1 MRGQV
6 GSPGAACR
14 GDAIPRRGGYPG
26 APIQVG
32 GHDLDEP
39 LIPRPLATKL
49 LFEAQKRPDEEVCG
63 LVGAGDDGL
72 PRSLYPVAN
81 AAAERAH
88 RFEMDPEDQIRAMKE
103 MRERGE
109 SLWAVYHSH
118 PDAPPEP
125 SARDLAEI
133 GYPEALY
140 LIISLNIKGVLE
152 MRAWRPDDT
161 GGMREVTLRVMD

>member
-1 MRGQV
+1 MSER
-6 GSPGAACR
+6 
-14 GDAIPRRGGYPG
+14 
-26 APIQVG
+26 
-32 GHDLDEP
+32 

-63 LVGAGDDGL
+63 LVGARGDM
-72 PRSLYPVAN
+72 PHSLYPIAN
-81 AAAERAH
+81 VAAERTH
-88 RFEMDPEDQIRAMKE
+88 RFEMDPKGQIAAMKA

-109 SLWAVYHSH
+109 TLWAIYHSH

-125 SARDLAEI
+125 SARDLAEL

-152 MRAWRPDDT
+152 MRGWRMNED
-161 GGMREVTLRVMD
+161 GGMEEVTLRVMA